1 MNYFIDI
8 ATQSLNKSNEELC
21 GDKVEYFRTNDGMIV
36 VLADGLG
43 SGVKANILATLTSK
57 IALTML
63 KGGADIKEVVDTI
76 AHTLPVCSVRKL
88 AYSTFTIIKAY
99 NDGHAY
105 VVEFDNPSMFFI
117 RNKKII
123 TAEPQI
129 TVINNRKIKEF
140 ELKLNQD
147 DVIVLVSDGVI
158 HAGAG
163 KTINLGWQWSNVSEY
178 LEKSVEIQKIPQK
191 ITEDLIGVCNQ
202 LYLNK
207 PGDDTT
213 VVTLKVRQPEYIT
226 LFSGPPVKE
235 ENDRLVVREF
245 VNSKG
250 KKIVCGGT
258 AANIV
263 SRELNREI
271 ETSFDIIDR
280 RVPPVAKI
288 KGIDLVTEG
297 VLTIQFAIQK
307 LIKVKEENSISCLEY
322 KDGASQLAKML
333 FEDCTHLKMLIGKS
347 INPAHQNPD
356 FPQEL
361 SIKLNL
367 IEELKKVMESLG
379 KVVEVKFY

>member
-333 FEDCTHLKMLIGKS
+333 FEDCTNLKMLIGKS

-367 IEELKKVMESLG
+367 IEELKKVMELLG